1 MGYATDVKFKVTPDE
16 DQPPDEIDPKMVE
29 MVHDAAGGSDWMWL
43 PKWYH
48 GPGWIEVDDVT
59 VEEVDRL
66 AEIHGDPACPSVA
79 TISEARFYYLKSCG
93 DEFVKMMKYHFGHGP
108 DYDVEWTHDWEAEII
123 TDEDRKKL
131 RELLDYFDPGL
142 AHKYYIPMGFVGK
155 ITIDAER
162 R

>member
-1 MGYATDVKFKVTPDE
+1 MGYATAVKFKVTPDE
-16 DQPPDEIDPKMVE
+16 DQPPTELDPEMVK
-29 MVHDAAGGSDWMWL
+29 MVHDAAVDWTWVYD
-43 PKWYH
+43 PERTE
-48 GPGWIEVDDVT
+48 PTDET
-59 VEEVDRL
+59 VKEVDRL
-66 AEIHGDPACPSVA
+66 AEIHGDPACHSVA

-93 DEFVKMMKYHFGHGP
+93 DRFVDMMKDHFGHGP
-108 DYDVEWTHDWEAEII
+108 DNSTWWIHTWETEII

-142 AHKYYIPMGFVGK
+142 DHKYYIPMGFVGK